1 MGAHELQRYYVLYT
15 TMDLETEV
23 VTLRK
28 QVLTETIR
36 RLSAEMQAAKAS
48 MAAIQMRIP
57 MIEAEMSLAQGKLA
71 ELTKG
76 QDNGPSD
83 H

>member
-1 MGAHELQRYYVLYT
+1 
-15 TMDLETEV
+15 MDLETEV
-23 VTLRK
+23 VALRK

-36 RLSAEMQAAKAS
+36 RLSAEMQAARAS

-57 MIEAEMSLAQGKLA
+57 MIESEMSLTQAKLA

-76 QDNGPSD
+76 QDNGTSD

>member
-1 MGAHELQRYYVLYT
+1 
-15 TMDLETEV
+15 MDLETEV
-23 VTLRK
+23 VALRK

-57 MIEAEMSLAQGKLA
+57 MIESEMGLVQAKLA

-76 QDNGPSD
+76 QDNGSSSN
-83 H
+83 